1 MWEFLRAAIELLL
14 TATGY
19 FRFITRKGQSRSW
32 PVAQGTIQPCRV
44 EKGLNFLSPFRYY
57 SVFGY
62 AFKANAARYA
72 GFFLRW
78 QPMMKT
84 QRRHCR
90 NKHRERQSRS
100 ATSPAIPTLHC
111 LKTSRSWGG
120 GLFRIPTCYAE
131 VPIIRCDCKTR
142 MPTGPIRGRGTR
154 PSRTRSDFS
163 VF

>member
-62 AFKANAARYA
+62 AFKANASRYA
-72 GFFLRW
+72 GFFALTTDDEDSAATLQKEAPGTTVTVRYKPSNPHVALLEDE
-78 QPMMKT
+78 QILG
-84 QRRHCR
+84 RR
-90 NKHRERQSRS
+90 
-100 ATSPAIPTLHC
+100 
-111 LKTSRSWGG
+111 
-120 GLFRIPTCYAE
+120 
-131 VPIIRCDCKTR
+131 IIQN
-142 MPTGPIRGRGTR
+142 PHL
-154 PSRTRSDFS
+154 
-163 VF
+163 

>member
-62 AFKANAARYA
+62 AFKANASRYG
-72 GFFLRW
+72 GFFALA
-78 QPMMKT
+78 T
-84 QRRHCR
+84 DD
-90 NKHRERQSRS
+90 EDS
-100 ATSPAIPTLHC
+100 AATLQKQAPGTTVTVRYKPAIPTLNC

-131 VPIIRCDCKTR
+131 VPIIRCDC
-142 MPTGPIRGRGTR
+142 
-154 PSRTRSDFS
+154 
-163 VF
+163 